1 MPGDARLR
9 VRAHVAGETQARPR
23 LDVELE
29 VTTGIT
35 AIMGHSGAGKTT
47 LLETIA
53 GLVAPTQGRI
63 VLDDEVLFDEAA
75 GISIPPHKR
84 RVALVFQSLALFPHL
99 RAWQNVAYALTSL
112 PKTARREQALTWMA
126 RTQVDH
132 LADRHP
138 ASLSGGEAQRVA
150 LARALASSPRALLL
164 DEPFS
169 ALDGKLRRQLGAD
182 LQALVAEVNIPTLL
196 VTHDREDAMSLGTSV
211 LTLEAGRLVARSL
224 VQGAFLATK
233 GPLGG

>member
-9 VRAHVAGETQARPR
+9 VRARVAGETPGQPR
-23 LDVELE
+23 LDVEFE

-35 AIMGHSGAGKTT
+35 AVMGHSGAGKTT

-53 GLVAPTQGRI
+53 GLVRPTQGRI
-63 VLDDEVLFDEAA
+63 DLGDEVLFDEAA
-75 GISIPPHKR
+75 GIFIPPHKR
-84 RVALVFQSLALFPHL
+84 KLALVFQSLALFPHL
-99 RAWQNVAYALTSL
+99 RAWQNVAYGLPSL
-112 PKTARREQALTWMA
+112 PKAARREHALAWMA

-132 LADRHP
+132 LANRHP

-182 LQALVAEVNIPTLL
+182 LQALVAAVNIPTVL
-196 VTHDREDAMSLGTSV
+196 VTHDREDAVSLGTSV
-211 LTLEAGRLVARSL
+211 LTLEAGRLVTRSL
-224 VQGAFLATK
+224 
-233 GPLGG
+233 